1 MSLRPFITPIAP
13 SKMDWQSP
21 CRLMRGTMSMS
32 LLLVAAW
39 LACAH
44 PSTPTPAPSPC
55 PTPEPLRVNIR
66 ASDRLN
72 PGDNGESLA
81 TTVRVYQLKDVS
93 KLEAAS
99 FEQLLDND
107 RAALA
112 DDLVAVSELTLY
124 PGETAIPSLSRREGA
139 LFLAVVAF
147 FRHPSGSAWRVVS
160 KVAPPDAQYCHAP
173 DGGNAEAA
181 PSALR
186 FRLADSRVELQ

>member
-1 MSLRPFITPIAP
+1 
-13 SKMDWQSP
+13 
-21 CRLMRGTMSMS
+21 MS
-32 LLLVAAW
+32 LLLAAAS

-44 PSTPTPAPSPC
+44 PVPTPTPTPTPC

-99 FEQLLDND
+99 LEQLLEND

-112 DDLVAVSELTLY
+112 DDLVSVSELTLY

-173 DGGNAEAA
+173 DGGNPEAA
-181 PSALR
+181 RSALR
-186 FRLADSRVELQ
+186 FGLVDSRVELQ